1 MHPATLRKDLAAQL
15 NAGQVS
21 LASTQRTIDALQVK
35 LEEANKEHIAVT
47 DRNGQVHYY
56 PADSYYSTEDGLVI
70 EHSEVGTIATW
81 APGQWTNFEIIPAAT
96 TEEN

>member
-15 NAGQVS
+15 HAGQAS
-21 LASTQRTIDALQVK
+21 LESTQRTIDALKVK

-47 DRNGQVHYY
+47 DRNGQVRYY
-56 PADSYYSTEDGLVI
+56 PADTSYNMEDGLVI
-70 EHSEVGTIATW
+70 EDSEVGTIATW

-96 TEEN
+96 NEEN